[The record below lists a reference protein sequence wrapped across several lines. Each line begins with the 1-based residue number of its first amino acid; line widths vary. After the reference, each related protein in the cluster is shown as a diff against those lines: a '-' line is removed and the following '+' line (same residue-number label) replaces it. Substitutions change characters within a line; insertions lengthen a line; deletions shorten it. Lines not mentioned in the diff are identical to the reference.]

1 MPALQRPRPQILLT
15 TVTVLNRHTLSRR
28 ILTVSAVI
36 FLAASPFVSDVEA
49 AGLTFT
55 GGSRKVL
62 SFEVEK
68 NTGLEKV
75 YVAFGTEGLSAS
87 FTSTTGERPVWKRF
101 SNLGGGYAEDIQGIV
116 YNGNTSTLTAVEPDM
131 GYIVQVGDRQTCFWV
146 VDYSDK
152 QFSINSVT
160 PSAQQE
166 CDASMLDVVGSG
178 EPIHYFSVTG
188 QQRVLSREITVDY
201 STLEWNEEQK
211 IFTQTTGQEV
221 FESLHSPLTVRPASL
236 CQTTFLITGDRFLKA
251 WGEEVSSESDMVDP
265 HAVEAHTEAVQE
277 IKETE
282 NSNQMKSDNPD
293 ALGGS
298 APASISFMA
307 YVTDAVIHH
316 EWQIAEDENFENIEY
331 RFTEQDLDYTFTDDG
346 TLFVRYVGS
355 NADGSCDVYGDVYTV
370 SIGASDIKCPNAFS
384 PNDDGVNDEWKVSY
398 RSLLDFKC
406 WIFDRYGAQLF
417 YTDNPETGWDGKRGG
432 KVVPPGVYYY
442 VIQATG
448 ADDKK
453 YKLSGDINIIRFKG
467 KQSSG
472 SGSETPVQ

>member
-1 MPALQRPRPQILLT
+1 MTVLKRHTASHRLLT
-15 TVTVLNRHTLSRR
+15 
-28 ILTVSAVI
+28 SATALL
-36 FLAASPFVSDVEA
+36 LAAT
-49 AGLTFT
+49 TFT
-55 GGSRKVL
+55 SVIEATGLIFNGGTRKVL
-62 SFEVEK
+62 SYDVEK
-68 NTGLEKV
+68 STGLDKV

-87 FTSTTGERPVWKRF
+87 FTADAGVRPVWYRF
-101 SNLGGGYAEDIQGIV
+101 SNLGGGYAEEIQGIV
-116 YNGNTSTLTAVEPDM
+116 YNGNTSTLAAVEPDM
-131 GYIVQVGDRQTCFWV
+131 GYIVEVGDRRSCFWV

-152 QFSINSVT
+152 QFSVASV
-160 PSAQQE
+160 SAAAQQE
-166 CDASMLDVVGSG
+166 CDATLLDVVGSG
-178 EPIHYFSVTG
+178 DPIHYFSVTG
-188 QQRVLSREITVDY
+188 QQRVLSREIQVDY

-211 IFTQTTGQEV
+211 NYTQTDGKV
-221 FESLHSPLTVRPASL
+221 IIESLHSPLTVRPAAL
-236 CQTTFLITGDRFLKA
+236 CPTTFLVVGDRFLKA
-251 WGEEVSSESDMVDP
+251 WGEEVSAESDMIEP
-265 HAVEAHTEAVQE
+265 HAVEAHTEAIQE
-277 IKETE
+277 VKETE
-282 NSNQMKSDNPD
+282 NSNQMKNDNPD

-298 APASISFMA
+298 APASVSFMA
-307 YVTDAVIHH
+307 YVSDAVIHH
-316 EWQIAEDENFENIEY
+316 EWQIASDENFEDVEY
-331 RFTEQDLDYTFTDDG
+331 RFNEQDLDYTFTDEG

-355 NADGSCDVYGDVYTV
+355 NSDGSCDVYGDVYTV

-472 SGSETPVQ
+472 SETPAQ